1 MFRDF
6 LLDYDHE
13 DVFVVDG
20 AVITVQLIGDYFDSN
35 IENFLPVLG
44 ESVTAISVFKLK
56 KFVIWGNTAHG
67 VPGPRRACQLPGD
80 GGGGGVTD
88 WLPIHSTLVITAT
101 RES

>member
-35 IENFLPVLG
+35 M
-44 ESVTAISVFKLK
+44 
-56 KFVIWGNTAHG
+56 
-67 VPGPRRACQLPGD
+67 
-80 GGGGGVTD
+80 
-88 WLPIHSTLVITAT
+88 
-101 RES
+101 